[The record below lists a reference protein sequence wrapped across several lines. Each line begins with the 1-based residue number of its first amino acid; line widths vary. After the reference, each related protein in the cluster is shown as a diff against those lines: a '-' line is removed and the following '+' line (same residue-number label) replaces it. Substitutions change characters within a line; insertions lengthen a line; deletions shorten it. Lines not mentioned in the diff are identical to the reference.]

1 MISEAEI
8 QHHFIGRF
16 VETHGDAPEGFTSA
30 IYKRAPKSATINSLE
45 AAAERIIRT
54 KKSKSFPSFA
64 ESLAAIVEASGSGVS
79 RSAPGS
85 LAKLVTADNYEAMAL
100 DHMRLNAAYGSMGA
114 MIEPGTDE
122 WGLWAAYF
130 IAKDIQRPRMVSI
143 ESFARRP
150 AIDGVVQW
158 DVTARYMVPTRFPIE
173 FDHDAPSKPTTWAD
187 HFAEQ
192 KRREY
197 FQRGAATQEKAA

>member
-30 IYKRAPKSATINSLE
+30 IYKRAPKSATVISLE

-64 ESLAAIVEASGSGVS
+64 ESLAAIVEASGSVS
-79 RSAPGS
+79 TRQSSGGIT
-85 LAKLVTADNYEAMAL
+85 KIVTPENYENMAL
-100 DHMRLNAAYGSMGA
+100 DHMRGNAAYGIMGA
-114 MIEPGTDE
+114 MIEPGSDE
-122 WGLWAAYF
+122 WSLWVAYF
-130 IAKDIQRPRMVSI
+130 IAKDIQRPRMASI
-143 ESFARRP
+143 EAFARRP
-150 AIDGVVQW
+150 AIDGVTQW
-158 DVTARYMVPTRFPIE
+158 DVTARYMVPARFPIE

-187 HFAEQ
+187 HFADQ

-197 FQRGAATQEKAA
+197 FKRNASRQEEAA